1 MPACMLHS
9 PAKLIQLSLQ
19 FFITMDN
26 RIPRDVGFADVSF
39 SHALFRSPLPLDA
52 LNAMAS
58 LLNIS
63 FGQLHLII
71 FVLFAI

>member
-1 MPACMLHS
+1 
-9 PAKLIQLSLQ
+9 
-19 FFITMDN
+19 MDN

-39 SHALFRSPLPLDA
+39 SHALFRSPLPLDE
-52 LNAMAS
+52 LNAIAS

>member
-1 MPACMLHS
+1 MYASFARKINSIKS
-9 PAKLIQLSLQ
+9 PI
-19 FFITMDN
+19 FITMDN

-39 SHALFRSPLPLDA
+39 SHAPFRSPLPLDA